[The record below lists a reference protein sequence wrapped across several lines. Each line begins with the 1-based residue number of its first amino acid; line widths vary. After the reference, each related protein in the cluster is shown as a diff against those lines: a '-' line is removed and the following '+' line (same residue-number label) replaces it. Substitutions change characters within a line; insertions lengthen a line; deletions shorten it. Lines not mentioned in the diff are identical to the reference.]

1 MTAMTLALQ
10 PVYTLSDEQFR
21 ELCLVNPELR
31 LEKTATEELVIMPPT
46 VGETGRQNAK
56 LIFQVQLWNQ
66 QYQLGEV
73 FDSSTGFILP
83 NGATRSPDVSWVE
96 KSRWEAL
103 TTEQK
108 EKFIPLCPDFA
119 VELVSPSDS
128 VQKTRLKM
136 EEYRDNGCQLGWLIN
151 RKENVVEIYQPNTS
165 IKIVTL
171 PANLSGEKIL
181 KGFNL
186 SLTKY

>member
-1 MTAMTLALQ
+1 
-10 PVYTLSDEQFR
+10 
-21 ELCLVNPELR
+21 
-31 LEKTATEELVIMPPT
+31 
-46 VGETGRQNAK
+46 
-56 LIFQVQLWNQ
+56 
-66 QYQLGEV
+66 
-73 FDSSTGFILP
+73 P

-103 TTEQK
+103 TSEQQ

-128 VQKTRLKM
+128 VLKTRLKM

-151 RKENVVEIYQPNTS
+151 RKENLVEIYQPNTS

-171 PANLSGEKIL
+171 PAKLSGEDIL
-181 KGFNL
+181 KDFNL
-186 SLTKY
+186 SLAKY